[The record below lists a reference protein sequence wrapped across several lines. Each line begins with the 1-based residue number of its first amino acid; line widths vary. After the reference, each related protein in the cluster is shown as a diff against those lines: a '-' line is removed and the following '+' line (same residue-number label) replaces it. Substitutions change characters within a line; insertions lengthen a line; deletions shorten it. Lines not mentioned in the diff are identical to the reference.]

1 MTQFTTRFSATVV
14 LLLISLLGFS
24 QIGQMQETEISFSGL
39 NGPESVAVGPD
50 GRYYVSEIGQF
61 GAGLGEDG
69 TIAILAGNPFEDSLE
84 IITRIEGFVDPLGSV
99 FIENDLYVLDRN
111 RIWKISIP
119 MGDDEGEISKE
130 IYVDADAFPIRP
142 NLLNDITA
150 DENGVLFASDSG
162 RGFIFRI
169 DTDQEVTLFAGDDF
183 GSELASPNGVLIDT
197 EGLIA
202 ETPGSLLVVDFN
214 RGELFSFEPDGSAL
228 EVLATGLIG
237 GDGLAFGNDGLLY
250 VGMNSRN
257 RVVKVNSEGEL
268 ELVLTTGSPADIA
281 IDLENNWLLI
291 PSINRNSITF
301 YQL

>member
-1 MTQFTTRFSATVV
+1 MTRFTSRSSAAVV

-24 QIGQMQETEISFSGL
+24 QMGQMQETEISFSGL

-50 GRYYVSEIGQF
+50 GRYYASEIAQF
-61 GAGLGEDG
+61 GANFVGDG

-84 IITRIEGFVDPLGSV
+84 VISRIEGFDDPLGSV
-99 FIENDLYVLDRN
+99 FIENDLYVVDRS
-111 RIWKISIP
+111 RIWKVSIHK
-119 MGDDEGEISKE
+119 GDEEGEISAE

-142 NLLNDITA
+142 NLLNDITVDA
-150 DENGVLFASDSG
+150 EGVLYASDSG
-162 RGFIFRI
+162 RGLIFRI
-169 DTDQEVTLFAGDDF
+169 DMDQSVEIFAGADF
-183 GSELASPNGVLIDT
+183 GAELASPNGVLIDT
-197 EGLIA
+197 DGLIA

-250 VGMNSRN
+250 VGMNNRN
-257 RVVKVNSEGEL
+257 RVVRVNSEGEL
-268 ELVLTTGSPADIA
+268 ELVITTGSPADIA

-291 PSINRNSITF
+291 PSVNRNTVTF